1 MSTKVEDGSNNDATA
16 LERSSDGINNKPASS
31 IPKYKSNS
39 SIRSSVNLKNPNTNQ
54 TISKQFIYKLLVIG
68 DPCTGKTSFI
78 KRYTSSNLVTTQYK
92 ATVGVDF
99 AVKVIK
105 LDDTTTY
112 RLHLWDIAG
121 QERFTNMTRIYYKE
135 AAGALIFFDSSRD
148 LTFKNVDKWKKDLD
162 SKLTLPNNVP
172 VPVILCANKCDLKK
186 FEIIKNGT
194 MDAYCETN
202 GYAGWFET
210 SVKDGI
216 HIEEPIKE
224 LIGSIKKSIS

>member
-1 MSTKVEDGSNNDATA
+1 
-16 LERSSDGINNKPASS
+16 
-31 IPKYKSNS
+31 
-39 SIRSSVNLKNPNTNQ
+39 
-54 TISKQFIYKLLVIG
+54 
-68 DPCTGKTSFI
+68 
-78 KRYTSSNLVTTQYK
+78 
-92 ATVGVDF
+92 
-99 AVKVIK
+99 
-105 LDDTTTY
+105 
-112 RLHLWDIAG
+112 
-121 QERFTNMTRIYYKE
+121 MTRIYYKE

-224 LIGSIKKSIS
+224 LIGSIKKASPELGLQIIENHDTINLENTTEQKSTCFMCNYQ